1 MNNGNSNA
9 NEKSKRCPLANN
21 SKPLTLAVPK
31 GRILTELYP
40 YLSAAGVD
48 VAPLKSPDR
57 RLVITTDDGRFRLL
71 LMRGSDIPTYVAHG
85 VAELGIVGYDTLL
98 ESDLHLIE
106 RMDLGIAPCRLV
118 VAAPEKT
125 AATGLTI
132 PWIRVASKYPRI
144 TKRYFRQRGIEA
156 NIIKLVGAVE
166 LSAAVGLADVVVD
179 LVSSGDTLRA
189 NKLVEMETIAHI
201 TTRLIVNPASLKLRH
216 EEIERFVSAMKTV

>member
-1 MNNGNSNA
+1 
-9 NEKSKRCPLANN
+9 LANN

-118 VAAPEKT
+118 VAAPEET
-125 AATGLTI
+125 AANGLAI

-201 TTRLIVNPASLKLRH
+201 TTRLVVNPASLKLRH
-216 EEIERFVSAMKTV
+216 EEIERFVSAMKTVQADE